1 MITLN
6 IIETKDI
13 FFYFSMRT
21 NLPSTFKFSIL
32 IGQALRESKETG
44 LKNMQNYIIYNKIYT
59 KRNIDDG
66 KEQNANIR

>member
-1 MITLN
+1 
-6 IIETKDI
+6 
-13 FFYFSMRT
+13 MRT

-32 IGQALRESKETG
+32 IGQTLRESKETG